1 MQVWWG
7 KGYLPNL
14 NVSPTNKLRIKE
26 EKCDS
31 TAKKLNRHKL
41 SNWPSLAAPGL
52 KQSALRPAGHH
63 CSDIP
68 AKVVD

>member
-1 MQVWWG
+1 MDP
-7 KGYLPNL
+7 KTTTCKSDEEKDIYLPNL

-41 SNWPSLAAPGL
+41 SN
-52 KQSALRPAGHH
+52 
-63 CSDIP
+63 
-68 AKVVD
+68 